1 MNSKTIKNNLIII
14 AILLLISFG
23 IYYFQ
28 VSYFHDIHET
38 MFLLFQELAFLP
50 ISVIIISYI
59 LEKYLKSKEKEE
71 NFQKLQI
78 IVSAFYSE
86 IGSSLI
92 RKISKFDKNLIMFK
106 ETIDFEQEL
115 KKKDKK
121 NIKNTLK
128 NFNYNIDSYESDLK
142 DLKEFLISK
151 KTYIAR
157 MFENPNLLEHSHF
170 TDMLWAVYHVLDEL
184 ENRDDL
190 ENLPK
195 NDMDHL
201 SIDFKRAY
209 IELIYEWFEYMSY
222 LNREY
227 PYLFSLA
234 IRKSPFEDNEII
246 FQ

>member
-1 MNSKTIKNNLIII
+1 MKNKNLKNTLVIC
-14 AILLLISFG
+14 AVLLFISFS

-59 LEKYLKSKEKEE
+59 LEKYMKSKEKEE

-86 IGSSLI
+86 IGTSLI
-92 RKISKFDKNLIMFK
+92 RKISKFDKNLFEFK
-106 ETIDFEQEL
+106 EIFKFENEL

-121 NIKNTLK
+121 NILNMLK
-128 NFNYNIDSYESDLK
+128 NFNYNIDSYDGDLA
-142 DLKEFLISK
+142 DLKEFLTSK

-157 MFENPNLLEHSHF
+157 MFENPNLLEHSRF

-190 ENLPK
+190 LNLPK
-195 NDMDHL
+195 NDMNHL
-201 SIDFKRAY
+201 SIDLKRAY
-209 IELIYEWFEYMSY
+209 VQLINEWFEYMTY
-222 LNREY
+222 LNMEY

-246 FQ
+246 IQ